1 MKVKIKDIKANPNNP
16 RVIRD
21 EQFKKLVKSI
31 QEFPEMLSVRKLVC
45 TPDMIVLGGNMRLK
59 ALQSAGI
66 KEVEVEIV
74 DWDEQKQKEF
84 IIKDNVSFGEWNHE
98 QLANEWDAIEL
109 QEWGLELPV
118 NTEIEILDVEDDA
131 YEMPDAIHSDVVLGD
146 LIEIG
151 EHRLLCGDS
160 TDSDAVAKL
169 MNGKHADIAFTSPP
183 YNAGKS
189 EALSGNTHT
198 TDNKYNEYNDNQNQS
213 DYLDL
218 LIGFTNNALMNAEYL
233 ICNIQSLAGNKIAL
247 IEYLYQ
253 YRNNFIDVA
262 IWDKGHGAPAMA
274 ENVMTCAWE
283 YMIFISSNVQ
293 ATRAI
298 PNAKFRGTVQNIYR
312 GKPNRNNEFSNV
324 HAATFPI
331 DLPEW
336 ALQFTRPGS
345 IVLDQFLGTGT
356 TMVASQQLNRICYGM
371 ELDTKYCQVIIDRM
385 MKSFPEL
392 PVKINGKAYKK

>member
-66 KEVEVEIV
+66 KEVDVEIV

-118 NTEIEILDVEDDA
+118 NADIEILDAVDDE

-160 TDSDAVAKL
+160 TDYDAVAKL
-169 MNGKHADIAFTSPP
+169 MNGKHADMVFTDPP
-183 YNAGKS
+183 YGINIGNQSQGKGGGIAKKNNYGANDWDKQIPYDAINLALSLCSNVVLWGANYYADKLPPSSCWIVWDKDNGDTDFADCELAWTSFSKSVKKFKWKWNGMLQEDMKNKEKRVHPTQKPVALAEWTFKEFNAGK
-189 EALSGNTHT
+189 TI
-198 TDNKYNEYNDNQNQS
+198 
-213 DYLDL
+213 LDL
-218 LIGFTNNALMNAEYL
+218 
-233 ICNIQSLAGNKIAL
+233 
-247 IEYLYQ
+247 
-253 YRNNFIDVA
+253 
-262 IWDKGHGAPAMA
+262 
-274 ENVMTCAWE
+274 
-283 YMIFISSNVQ
+283 
-293 ATRAI
+293 
-298 PNAKFRGTVQNIYR
+298 
-312 GKPNRNNEFSNV
+312 
-324 HAATFPI
+324 
-331 DLPEW
+331 
-336 ALQFTRPGS
+336 
-345 IVLDQFLGTGT
+345 FLGSGT

-371 ELDTKYCQVIIDRM
+371 ELDTKYCQLIIDRM
-385 MKSFPEL
+385 MKAFPEL